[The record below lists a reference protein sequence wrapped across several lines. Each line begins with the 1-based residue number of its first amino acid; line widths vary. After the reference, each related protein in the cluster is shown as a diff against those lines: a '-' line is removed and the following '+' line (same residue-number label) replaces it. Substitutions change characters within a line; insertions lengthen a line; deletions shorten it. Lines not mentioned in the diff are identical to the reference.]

1 MSDLFSSHVI
11 RPLSVADAPAAGSL
25 HRAAFPDFFMTSL
38 GPRFLDLFYATVAA
52 DESTVCLAAVESGC
66 STLTGFAV
74 GPLHPAGFFR
84 GVLARRLLAFATA
97 AALAAIRR
105 PDRVPPRLFR
115 ALRYRGDAPEG
126 PERALLSSIAVSPG
140 VRGRGVGAALLRSW
154 IDEAARRGAPG
165 CYLTTDQADNAT
177 VNRFYLRAGFRLQ
190 STIRTPEGRALN
202 RYVLDF

>member
-1 MSDLFSSHVI
+1 MSDHFASHVI
-11 RPLSVADAPAAGSL
+11 RPLSAADARAAGSL

-52 DESTVCLAAVESGC
+52 DESTVCLAAVEPGC
-66 STLTGFAV
+66 SRLTGLAV

-84 GVLARRLLAFATA
+84 RVLARRLLSFATA
-97 AALAAIRR
+97 AALAAVRH
-105 PDRVPPRLFR
+105 PSRVPRLFR

-126 PERALLSSIAVSPG
+126 PERALLSSIAVSPD
-140 VRGRGVGAALLRSW
+140 VRGRGVGAALLRAW
-154 IDEAARRGAPG
+154 VDEAARRGAPG

-190 STIRTPEGRALN
+190 STTRTPEGRALN